1 MPSKKSLLAS
11 LLVLAL
17 LCGIYGI
24 QLATSEPVIDEDLI
38 YAQTGM
44 SSEAMTLTELD
55 MRTIMF
61 LTVDCEH
68 GDTMELEYT
77 VQGWKVKGNHDI
89 PLDDALVEEILN
101 PLCAVKSDRLLS
113 EDPAAKAEYGL
124 EPARFKV
131 TLTDSKGQSY
141 TYNIGDKHPTTY
153 KYYFN
158 IEGEDKI
165 YTVPTGVGMN
175 LEEHHS
181 VGSLIKSPYFPS
193 PSVDVTESIVIET
206 GDDHRIEVIHM
217 PEGSETCWSDDYK
230 WFFKS
235 ENGSLLP
242 MDEATF
248 SYFTNVI
255 DGMGFLQT
263 VDYCDEPAELEK
275 YGLTE
280 DKQHK
285 MSITY
290 ESAQR
295 GMVTDVIYIGL
306 GENGSTYARID
317 GSWVVGS
324 IVNKYDYFGFG
335 YEKYQAR
342 DFFKLDLDTVDSMTV
357 TLGDMVSVI
366 EAERTLEVTSD
377 GKEKI
382 LTDFTLGGKTLDS
395 TAVTAWFNGMRNV
408 AAEDLTA
415 ETPAG
420 SPYMT
425 ITFDRNTANHKE
437 MTLKIWEHDS
447 NFYISEFA
455 GIKVLVNKN
464 DVKTI
469 VTNLTAALEST
480 AQ

>member
-1 MPSKKSLLAS
+1 MPSKKALSISLVVM
-11 LLVLAL
+11 LLLGGVYAFMTL
-17 LCGIYGI
+17 
-24 QLATSEPVIDEDLI
+24 TMEEPIDEAAI

-44 SSEAMTLTELD
+44 SSSAMTLTEID

-61 LTVDCEH
+61 LTVECGH

-77 VQGWKVKGNHDI
+77 VQGWKAKDNHDI

-113 EDPAAKAEYGL
+113 EDPEAKAEYGL
-124 EPARFKV
+124 APARYKV

-141 TYNIGDKHPTTY
+141 TFNIGEKHPTTY

-165 YTVPTGVGMN
+165 YTVPTGVGMK

-181 VGSLIKSPYFPS
+181 VGSLIKSPYFPA
-193 PSVDVTESIVIET
+193 PSASVTESIAIDT
-206 GDDHRIEVIHM
+206 GDRHVEVVHL
-217 PEGSETCWSDDYK
+217 PQGSDTCWSSDYT

-235 ENGSLLP
+235 ENGNLLP
-242 MDEATF
+242 MDETEFA
-248 SYFTNVI
+248 YFTNVI
-255 DGMGFLQT
+255 GGMGFLQT
-263 VDYCDEPAELEK
+263 VDYCDDPAELEQ
-275 YGLTE
+275 YGLV
-280 DKQHK
+280 DGKQHK
-285 MSITY
+285 ISLTY

-306 GENGSTYARID
+306 GDNGSTYARVD

-342 DFFKLDLDTVDSMTV
+342 DFFKLALDTVEGMTV
-357 TLGDMVSVI
+357 TLDGQTHKIDV
-366 EAERTLEVTSD
+366 ERTLEVTSD
-377 GKEKI
+377 GKEKV
-382 LTDFTLGGKTLDS
+382 LTDFISDGKTLLSS
-395 TAVTAWFNGMRNV
+395 TVTGWFNGMRNV
-408 AAEDLTA
+408 VAEGLTS
-415 ETPAG
+415 EVPTG
-420 SPYMT
+420 DPYMT
-425 ITFDRNTANHKE
+425 ITFDRNTANYKN
-437 MTLKIWEHDS
+437 MTLKIWEYDS
-447 NFYISEFA
+447 SFYISEFA
-455 GIKVLVNKN
+455 GVKVLVNKN

-480 AQ
+480 AE